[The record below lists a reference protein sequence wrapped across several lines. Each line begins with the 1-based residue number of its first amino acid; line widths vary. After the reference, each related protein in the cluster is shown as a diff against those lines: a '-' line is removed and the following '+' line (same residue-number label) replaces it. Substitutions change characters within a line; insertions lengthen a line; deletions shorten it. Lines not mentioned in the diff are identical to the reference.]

1 MDTANL
7 ISSQTFSPTA
17 IGKAKTIDAACEEKK
32 IQFAKD
38 FESVFINK
46 LLDEMKNTIGD
57 WGSEKDG
64 AAKQIDGLF
73 FSQLAR
79 NLAGNGGIG
88 MWKDIYKSLP
98 DSQQK
103 NTNPELLNEKL

>member
-1 MDTANL
+1 MDIANL
-7 ISSQTFSPTA
+7 ISPQNFSPTA
-17 IGKAKTIDAACEEKK
+17 IGQAKNIDAACDEKK
-32 IQFAKD
+32 KQFAKD
-38 FESVFINK
+38 FESIFINK
-46 LLDEMKNTIGD
+46 LLDEMKNTIGN

-64 AAKQIDGLF
+64 PAKQIDGIF
-73 FSQLAR
+73 FSQLAQ